1 MGRRFTVIVLAG
13 LVCGLFILYS
23 FLTPIYYSL
32 NSGEEIE
39 LKIHELVNESRN
51 KSGVLPL
58 QYDSK
63 LAEIA
68 RAHSQDMVDHDY
80 YSHDNPDG
88 LDPTSRAE
96 KVGYNCYRDFGFN
109 VQEGIGE
116 NIARPGRGWIS
127 VDHFAEETVRIWYN
141 SQEHRE
147 NMNDIGYAR
156 EGIGV
161 AFTGWGNA
169 YVTQNLC

>member
-1 MGRRFTVIVLAG
+1 MDKRFSVIALVG
-13 LVCGLFILYS
+13 LGCGLFILYS
-23 FLTPIYYSL
+23 FLAPYYHSL

-58 QYDSK
+58 QYDPK

-68 RAHSQDMVDHDY
+68 RAHSQDMIDRDY
-80 YSHDNPDG
+80 YSHKTPDG
-88 LDPTSRAE
+88 LDPTGRAE
-96 KVGYNCYRDFGFN
+96 KADYNCQRDLGFFT
-109 VQEGIGE
+109 QEGIGE

-127 VDHFAEETVRIWYN
+127 IEHFAEETIRIWDN
-141 SQEHRE
+141 SRQHRE
-147 NMNDIGYAR
+147 NMNDISYQR

-161 AFTGWGNA
+161 AFTDLGYA
-169 YVTQNLC
+169 YVTQNFC

>member
-1 MGRRFTVIVLAG
+1 MGKRFTVIALAG
-13 LVCGLFILYS
+13 LGCGLFILYS
-23 FLTPIYYSL
+23 FLAPYYHSL

-39 LKIHELVNESRN
+39 LKIHELVNESRK

-68 RAHSQDMVDHDY
+68 RAHSQDMIDHDY
-80 YSHDNPDG
+80 YSHKTPDG
-88 LDPTSRAE
+88 LDPTGRAE
-96 KVGYNCYRDFGFN
+96 KEGYNCYRDLGFFA
-109 VQEGIGE
+109 QEGIGE

-127 VDHFAEETVRIWYN
+127 IDHFAEETVSIWDN

-147 NMNDIGYAR
+147 NMNDITYAR
-156 EGIGV
+156 EGIGI
-161 AFTGWGNA
+161 AFTDLGYA